1 MTLLAITVLTIT
13 ANAQDFPKVDKSP
26 LDLAYFPTDAVKRG
40 FAKTEEKMKAGEP
53 KIRVIYSRPMKKERE
68 IFGKLVEYGKP
79 WRLGANETTEIN
91 FMTDVMIGD
100 KKLTAGRYTFFAVPS
115 EKEWKVVFTNELDG
129 WGVYKHDAANELASV
144 TVPVQKIDAL
154 EAFSIVL
161 YSPASDNTVHI
172 KMGWDTTAVEVPVK
186 ML

>member
-1 MTLLAITVLTIT
+1 MTMLAVVALTLS

-26 LDLAYFPTDAVKRG
+26 LDLAYFPSDAVKRG
-40 FAKTEEKMKAGEP
+40 FAKSKEKMKAGEP
-53 KIRVIYSRPMKKERE
+53 KMRVIYSRPMKNGRT
-68 IFGKLVEYGKP
+68 IFGDLVKYNEP

-100 KKLTAGRYTFFAVPS
+100 KKLTAGRYTFFAIPG
-115 EKEWKVVFTNELDG
+115 EKEWKVIFTNELDG
-129 WGVYKHDAANELASV
+129 WGVYKHDSANELASI
-144 TVPVQKIDAL
+144 TVPTQKIDAL
-154 EAFSIVL
+154 EAFSIAL
-161 YSPASDNTVHI
+161 YSPKNDNIVHL